1 MYFLFEM
8 GIFDCYVSLPEG
20 ISIDNIFKHVLFS
33 PPIWGRWI
41 QFDEYMFFR
50 WVVQP
55 PTSNLVWSL
64 NSPMNLT
71 PPIWKV
77 KRPRCFVMQPGA
89 HECAPKNRLRDLLI
103 CVDYIY
109 IYGHYIYISIYIY
122 IYFHIQYVYS

>member
-1 MYFLFEM
+1 MYTPVIEYSWLENGPGLKMYFLFKM
-8 GIFDCYVSLPEG
+8 GIFDCYVSSPEG

-33 PPIWGRWI
+33 PLFGEDGSNLTNI
-41 QFDEYMFFR
+41 FFR

-64 NSPMNLT
+64 NSLMNLT

-89 HECAPKNRLRDLLI
+89 HECAAKNRLRDLLI
-103 CVDYIY
+103 CVDY
-109 IYGHYIYISIYIY
+109 
-122 IYFHIQYVYS
+122 